1 MRWMQKAFSMI
12 ELVFVIVILGIIASI
27 ALPKL
32 SLSRSDAQYSAIV
45 ADIQTIISTI
55 EQKYLVEDLNLSQ
68 LNGEIIM
75 QSARLSPSR
84 WISSNTGVRL
94 AKNQAI
100 DQTNNCVSID
110 FNQRNL
116 VVKIDSLIQTPLC
129 QKLAKQYPKPLI
141 IPLENNTIKF

>member
-1 MRWMQKAFSMI
+1 MKATQKAFSMI

-27 ALPKL
+27 AIPRL
-32 SLSRSDAQYSAIV
+32 SLSRSDAQYSAVV

-55 EQKYLVEDLNLSQ
+55 EQKYLIEDLNLSQ
-68 LNGEIIM
+68 VNGEIIM

-84 WISSNTGVRL
+84 WIATNTGVRL

-100 DQTNNCVSID
+100 DQANNCVLID
-110 FNQRNL
+110 FNQSNL
-116 VVKIDSLIQTPLC
+116 VVKVDSGFQTPLC
-129 QKLAKQYPKPLI
+129 QKLSKQYPKTLI